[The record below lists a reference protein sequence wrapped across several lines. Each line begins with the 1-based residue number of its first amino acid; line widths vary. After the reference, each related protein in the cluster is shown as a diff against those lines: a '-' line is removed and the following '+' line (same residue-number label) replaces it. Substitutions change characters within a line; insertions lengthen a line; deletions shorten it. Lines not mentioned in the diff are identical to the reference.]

1 MRHYVGLDVSLN
13 ETAICVV
20 DEEGILIRE
29 GTAPSEPEAISAWL
43 ADLGFAVA
51 KVGLEIGGLARWLYA
66 ELRAFG
72 WPAICIDPRR
82 LRGLTKT
89 MPVKTDRND
98 ARAVAQVMRVGW
110 YSIVHVK
117 SVVSQELRMLLA
129 NRKTLLTKQIDIEN
143 EVRGT
148 LRVFG
153 LKLSG
158 RITKASFEERALE
171 LVAHK
176 PRLEAMLRP
185 MLAARSALS
194 KQYAVLHKMMLDLV
208 RDEPTC
214 RRLMTVPGVG
224 ALTAITYLTTID
236 EPARFQCSR
245 DVGAHLG
252 LTPRKYASGEIDRNG
267 AISKCG
273 DALLRTTLYQA
284 ALALLT
290 RTQRWSTLKAWGVAV
305 AKRRGLRRAVVA
317 VARKLAI
324 VMHRIWADGTEFRW
338 SRQEVTA

>member
-1 MRHYVGLDVSLN
+1 MQHFVGLDVSLN

-20 DEEGILIRE
+20 DEHGIVIRE
-29 GTAPSEPEAISAWL
+29 AKVPSEPEAISTWL
-43 ADLGFAVA
+43 ADLSLDVFR
-51 KVGLEIGGLARWLYA
+51 VGLEIGGLARWLYA
-66 ELRAFG
+66 ELRSTG

-89 MPVKTDRND
+89 MPIKTDRND
-98 ARAVAQVMRVGW
+98 ARAIAQVMRVGW
-110 YSIVHVK
+110 YSIVHIK
-117 SVVSQELRMLLA
+117 SGVSQEMRMLLA
-129 NRKTLLTKQIDIEN
+129 NRKTLLIKQIDIEN
-143 EVRGT
+143 EIRGT

-153 LKLSG
+153 LKLAG
-158 RITKASFEERALE
+158 HITRTSFEERALD
-171 LVAHK
+171 LVADK
-176 PRLEAMLRP
+176 PRLMAMLRP
-185 MLAARSALS
+185 MLAARAALS
-194 KQYAVLHKMMLDLV
+194 QQYAVLHKMVLDII
-208 RDEPTC
+208 RSEPTC

-236 EPARFQCSR
+236 DPARFQHSR

-267 AISKCG
+267 GISKCG
-273 DALLRTTLYQA
+273 DALLRATLYQA

-290 RTQRWSTLKAWGVAV
+290 RTQRWSTLRAWGMAV

-324 VMHRIWADGTEFRW
+324 VLHRIWADGSEFRW
-338 SRQEVTA
+338 SRQEAIA